1 MKHASCQP
9 PMRLA
14 LLFIVVLWSYTTLY
28 TVYSYRSPT
37 ISLNDTSDSRE
48 VFVADI
54 EWIPSTVQR
63 YASYACMSCNV
74 VVFSFGYLVC
84 FWTPP
89 MTCSV
94 TRLITL
100 CKLCGTK
107 SRQEVPCAS
116 FGRRT
121 PLFLGHVDGHG
132 HGVQCRLL
140 LNQKPLANG

>member
-54 EWIPSTVQR
+54 EWIPSTVQS
-63 YASYACMSCNV
+63 YASYACIELQCCSILIWL
-74 VVFSFGYLVC
+74 FGLLLDTSHDLLSDQINYFVQALWYEVA
-84 FWTPP
+84 PG
-89 MTCSV
+89 S
-94 TRLITL
+94 TL
-100 CKLCGTK
+100 CKLW
-107 SRQEVPCAS
+107 
-116 FGRRT
+116 
-121 PLFLGHVDGHG
+121 
-132 HGVQCRLL
+132 
-140 LNQKPLANG
+140 